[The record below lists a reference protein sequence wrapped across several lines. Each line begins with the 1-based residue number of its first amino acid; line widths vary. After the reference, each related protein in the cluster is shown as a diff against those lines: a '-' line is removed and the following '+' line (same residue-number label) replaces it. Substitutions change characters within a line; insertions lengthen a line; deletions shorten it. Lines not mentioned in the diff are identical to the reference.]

1 MKKGFTLIELLA
13 IISILSIIA
22 LISIPVVNNV
32 LEESQQKITL
42 ESARELV
49 KQATTTTVDNG
60 NTVPYQYKIEDNTLN
75 YRGGDFTKGLIVVTS
90 GNHSFVENLSTPKYC
105 INGSLDNLEIEKGS
119 CTNSSY
125 TDYVS
130 TEQIMNDFSNS
141 SMLTFD
147 ELKGDFYLKGNV
159 TNNYVSFSGIV
170 WRILSFKDGMM
181 RLVSQSPISAGGSKN
196 YQASLDYLK
205 NTFYNN
211 LENKEYVVSSEY
223 STGLVSST
231 ADLNNVIAS
240 EETMNENYKVALLT
254 VGDYMR
260 ATQSGT
266 NFITN
271 GSTWLLN
278 KKNESTGYYL
288 STSTINTLSISST
301 MTFRPVITLQSYV
314 AFSGIGT
321 SSDPYKVK

>member
-1 MKKGFTLIELLA
+1 MKNGFTLIELLA

-75 YRGGDFTKGLIVVTS
+75 YRGGNFTKGLIVVTS

-159 TNNYVSFSGIV
+159 TNNYVSYSGIV

-223 STGLVSST
+223 STGLISST
-231 ADLNNVIAS
+231 TDLNNVIAS

-314 AFSGIGT
+314 AFSGTGT

>member
-13 IISILSIIA
+13 VISILSILA
-22 LISIPVVNNV
+22 LISIPIINNV
-32 LEESQQKITL
+32 LEDSQQKIIL
-42 ESARELV
+42 ESTRELI
-49 KQATTTTVDNG
+49 KKAATTTVDNG
-60 NTVPYQYKIEDNTLN
+60 NTVPYQYKIEDRILE
-75 YRGGDFTKGLIVVTS
+75 YQGGDFTKGLIVVTN

-105 INGSLDNLEIEKGS
+105 INGPLNNLTISDGS

-125 TDYVS
+125 TDYVG
-130 TEQIMNDFSNS
+130 TDQIMNDFSNS

-159 TNNYVSFSGIV
+159 TNNYVSYSGIV

-181 RLVSQSPISAGGSKN
+181 RLVSQSSISAGGSKN

-211 LENKEYVVSSEY
+211 LENKEYVVSTKY
-223 STGLVSST
+223 STGLISSI
-231 ADLNNVIAS
+231 ADVNNVISS
-240 EETMNENYKVALLT
+240 EETMHDEYKIALLT

-260 ATQSGT
+260 ATQAGT

-278 KKNESTGYYL
+278 KYNSTTGYYL
-288 STSTINTLSISST
+288 STSSINGINTSST

-314 AFSGIGT
+314 AFSGTGT